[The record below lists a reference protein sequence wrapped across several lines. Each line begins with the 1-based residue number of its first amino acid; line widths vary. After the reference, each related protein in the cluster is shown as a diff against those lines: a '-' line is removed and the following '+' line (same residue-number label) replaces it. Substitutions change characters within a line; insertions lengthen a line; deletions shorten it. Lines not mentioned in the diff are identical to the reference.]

1 MRSGDATEN
10 AMHCKCVA
18 VRRFGGAQTSTLATI
33 WSPKSKVFNLLFY
46 VCISTRLFSY
56 LTKTNPFLRF
66 VLSIYTV
73 RLPASSGDEFAANY
87 VKGLAFGLPLRCR
100 IGCL

>member
-33 WSPKSKVFNLLFY
+33 WSPKSKDVNLLFY
-46 VCISTRLFSY
+46 ALYFY
-56 LTKTNPFLRF
+56 
-66 VLSIYTV
+66 
-73 RLPASSGDEFAANY
+73 SSGLISY
-87 VKGLAFGLPLRCR
+87 
-100 IGCL
+100 